1 MQWMGLGGRG
11 WIGLLLTMAGCPG
24 GGDAS
29 TAEAPST
36 ASTAE
41 VPATT
46 TASTST
52 TATTSTTASTE
63 GTTSTT
69 ASTGVDPTT
78 TASTSA
84 SSAATDTSDG
94 TSAATTGDL
103 STTTDSSG
111 SEGTTGGAC
120 APGFEACPSGC
131 CVQVIPDRLI
141 VGEHHTCA
149 LSMAGGVKCWG
160 WAGLIGVDTDS
171 SVPVQVP
178 GLAADVIGIAGG
190 DDHTCALLSGG
201 GVKCWG
207 GNYWGGLGDGM
218 PGINIVVAPV
228 SAVGLTDVTAIWAGR
243 GTSCARRDGGE
254 IWCWGRNDDGQL
266 GLGTESAT
274 VGVPTLAKEL
284 AGISVVAPASVH
296 ACGLAGGA
304 VKCWGRNHLGQ
315 LGDGSL
321 MNSVTPVEV
330 SGLAQSASFIVE
342 TNGAHSCAVAGD
354 GSPVCWGN
362 NDYGMFGNGDTQN
375 VASLPQLTIG
385 LPGPV
390 VALSAGY
397 RHTCAIVESG
407 AVWCWGSGGSGQL
420 GIGTSDD
427 HFAPVEVVDLP
438 APAVAIAAGWSFT
451 CARTIDDALYCW
463 GNNSHGQL
471 GTGNFDPTSKP
482 VPVQGL

>member
-46 TASTST
+46 TAST
-52 TATTSTTASTE
+52 E

-84 SSAATDTSDG
+84 SSGATDTSDG
-94 TSAATTGDL
+94 TSDATTGDPG
-103 STTTDSSG
+103 TTTDSSG

-131 CVQVIPDRLI
+131 CLQVIPDRLI
-141 VGEHHTCA
+141 VGENHTCA

-218 PGINIVVAPV
+218 AGINIVVAPV

-284 AGISVVAPASVH
+284 TGISVVAPASVH

-315 LGDGSL
+315 LGNGSL

-342 TNGAHSCAVAGD
+342 TNGAHSCAVVGD

-375 VASLPQLTIG
+375 IASLPQLTIG

-390 VALSAGY
+390 VALSAGSL
-397 RHTCAIVESG
+397 HTCAIVESG
-407 AVWCWGSGGSGQL
+407 AVWCWGEGGAGQL
-420 GIGTSDD
+420 GTGTSDD
-427 HFAPVEVVDLP
+427 QFVPVEVVDVP
-438 APAVAIAAGWSFT
+438 APAVAIAAGGLHT
-451 CARTIDDALYCW
+451 CALTIDDTLYCW